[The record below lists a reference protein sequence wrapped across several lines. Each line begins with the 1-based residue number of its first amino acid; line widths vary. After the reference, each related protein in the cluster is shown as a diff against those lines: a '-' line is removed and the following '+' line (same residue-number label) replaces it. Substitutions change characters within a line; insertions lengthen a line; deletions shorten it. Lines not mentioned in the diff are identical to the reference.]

1 MAKLFLFNPENDSAL
16 ASQGGNYTPSKGA
29 RRLHDDGALLPLW
42 WAGEDD
48 FVLGKSGHETDALK
62 HRFNLKA
69 EIIESA
75 RGIDISQCCP
85 WGWSKNARHQF
96 LKAGIDS
103 SVLPDDDCIE
113 NMRQLSH
120 RRTTILLMERLHST
134 GILKNLPAVPL
145 EITSINQLP
154 KGQVYLKLPWS
165 SSGRGV
171 MACDT
176 TKLSPSTQGRI
187 EGMIHR
193 QGSVIVEPALD
204 KVADFAMLFYVD
216 SADCKFKGY
225 SLFNTDH
232 SGAYLGNIVAPPSYI
247 YNLASRFLDKDVAE
261 KLIEFYQRNLHEIY
275 GPHYEGWLGIDMMI
289 YRDNTGHYAISPC
302 TEVNMRMTMGVV
314 ALYLSQNKSLVSNFP
329 ALYSV
334 SSVYNIND
342 GGIDLLPRGEQ
353 FAFTLNSL

>member
-48 FVLGKSGHETDALK
+48 YVLGISGHDTDALK

-69 EIIESA
+69 EIVESA
-75 RGIDISQCCP
+75 KGIEISQCCP

-96 LKAGIDS
+96 LKAGVDS
-103 SVLPDDDCIE
+103 RVLPDDECIE

-120 RRTTILLMERLHST
+120 RRTTITLMERLHSA
-134 GILKNLPAVPL
+134 GIFKTLPAVPI

-154 KGQVYLKLPWS
+154 KGRVYIKLPWS

-176 TKLSPSTQGRI
+176 TKLSPASQGRI

-193 QGSVIVEPALD
+193 QCSVIVEPALD

-216 SADCKFKGY
+216 SAGCQFKGY

-232 SGAYLGNIVAPPSYI
+232 SGAYLGNIVAPPFYI
-247 YNLASRFLDKDVAE
+247 KNLASRYIDTDIAE
-261 KLIEFYQRNLHEIY
+261 KLIYFYQINLHEIY
-275 GPHYEGWLGIDMMI
+275 GHHYEGWLGIDMMM
-289 YRDNTGHYAISPC
+289 YRDDTGHYAISPC

-314 ALYLSQNKSLVSNFP
+314 ALYLSQNKSLVPYFP
-329 ALYSV
+329 TLYSV
-334 SSVYNIND
+334 NSANNITED
-342 GGIDLLPRGEQ
+342 GIDLLPRGQQ